1 MTRDLR
7 RYARQTT
14 TRLLVG
20 GVLILF
26 VVGDGLIYLFYG
38 RQAALMGL
46 LCLATGLAPFL
57 LVWLVLAFMGWI
69 VARANREE
77 GRSDG

>member
-14 TRLLVG
+14 TYLLVG
-20 GVLILF
+20 GILILF
-26 VVGDGLIYLFYG
+26 VVGDGLIYLMYG

-46 LCLATGLAPFL
+46 LCLGAGLAPL
-57 LVWLVLAFMGWI
+57 LLIWLVLALMGWI
-69 VARANREE
+69 VQRANRESE
-77 GRSDG
+77 